1 MGDLASRFLH
11 RDANGSMAR
20 RGPFLTGG
28 QVTNDVFIVGVL
40 IIAAI
45 GVVLVTV
52 AEDAKHRAFMKWWHE
67 QWDKTLEKKGRE
79 GK

>member
-1 MGDLASRFLH
+1 M
-11 RDANGSMAR
+11 
-20 RGPFLTGG
+20 
-28 QVTNDVFIVGVL
+28 TNDVFIVGVL